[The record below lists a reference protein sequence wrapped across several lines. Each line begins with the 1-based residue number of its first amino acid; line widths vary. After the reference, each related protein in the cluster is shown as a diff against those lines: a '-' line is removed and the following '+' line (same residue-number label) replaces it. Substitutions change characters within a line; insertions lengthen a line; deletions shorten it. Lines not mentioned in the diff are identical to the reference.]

1 AIYGCFT
8 CGSGKRK
15 AERHELRAK
24 QHVKRQVKKRAR
36 EMRRQ
41 AKRARRLTALTSARE
56 RLGLTSKAIYL
67 GFGLVKDEAVEK
79 PPLATAVKEY
89 VFGPPE
95 TPPMPRARERNFL
108 AFAKA
113 HRGRVT
119 ASDAVSLT
127 GLSLDDADAVL
138 VQLAARFEG
147 DIEVADNGVIVYTF
161 DRLLISASENA
172 DVLSWVNT
180 QGGSVSVSQ
189 FAERLGITAAQSL
202 VRLQHL
208 AELVGGRAEH
218 EAETRFVFPADAR
231 TKLHELRE
239 SADALR
245 DYTYCWDR
253 MEVSPARSGAPGHRK
268 WIVGLNTFNLVAS
281 FFLMT
286 VSGDLPLE
294 ELNSTGAMVA
304 LGIIPFSFSALCFI
318 IPVVRNV
325 VENVRDRGRLR
336 RNAHRVLLLAVF
348 HRMEEDDP
356 IVDAHELMETL
367 RIPDDFPAVRAQL
380 NAMLDQL
387 VAEIAGDID
396 SELGQ
401 NADGGFYYRFQRVHD
416 ELHTAEHVRL
426 EVDIDGLGL
435 AEVIYDSADMSVGG

>member
-1 AIYGCFT
+1 MTAVSHDELLGAMRKVGGRATVSDIAAATGYRPDEVQSEMLRAIAKVDGHVAVDDNGELIYRIDSKRPAPIDDESRLAAFRRSLYALFQFGYSAGLTIILIAYFVVLIVAIVALAVAAIAAASRGSDTDCDGCECGDGACEGCGRCVIVSDGGCNGCGDAIYGCFT

-127 GLSLDDADAVL
+127 GLPLDDADAVL

-161 DRLLISASENA
+161 DRLLISASEN
-172 DVLSWVNT
+172 
-180 QGGSVSVSQ
+180 
-189 FAERLGITAAQSL
+189 
-202 VRLQHL
+202 
-208 AELVGGRAEH
+208 
-218 EAETRFVFPADAR
+218 
-231 TKLHELRE
+231 
-239 SADALR
+239 
-245 DYTYCWDR
+245 
-253 MEVSPARSGAPGHRK
+253 
-268 WIVGLNTFNLVAS
+268 
-281 FFLMT
+281 
-286 VSGDLPLE
+286 
-294 ELNSTGAMVA
+294 
-304 LGIIPFSFSALCFI
+304 
-318 IPVVRNV
+318 
-325 VENVRDRGRLR
+325 
-336 RNAHRVLLLAVF
+336 
-348 HRMEEDDP
+348 
-356 IVDAHELMETL
+356 
-367 RIPDDFPAVRAQL
+367 
-380 NAMLDQL
+380 
-387 VAEIAGDID
+387 
-396 SELGQ
+396 
-401 NADGGFYYRFQRVHD
+401 
-416 ELHTAEHVRL
+416 
-426 EVDIDGLGL
+426 
-435 AEVIYDSADMSVGG
+435 